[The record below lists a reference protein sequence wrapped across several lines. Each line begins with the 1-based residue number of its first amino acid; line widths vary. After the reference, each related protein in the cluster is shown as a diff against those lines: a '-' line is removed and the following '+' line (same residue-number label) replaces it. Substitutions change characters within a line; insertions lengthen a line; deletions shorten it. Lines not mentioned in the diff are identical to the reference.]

1 MPISSSKNYKLTLS
15 VKSPNEVDYI
25 YKGPGYNNA
34 VLNDDE
40 LSPIVITC
48 PAKLGGRTLSNYSVE
63 IYPSPASNNL
73 NIQLRDDTLQSIRIM
88 NSLKQIVYSI
98 STKNVTELVQ
108 IDVSKFP
115 PGIYLAKFVKDNGE
129 ELIKKFVVIR

>member
-1 MPISSSKNYKLTLS
+1 MSFSFIFSS
-15 VKSPNEVDYI
+15 
-25 YKGPGYNNA
+25 
-34 VLNDDE
+34 
-40 LSPIVITC
+40 
-48 PAKLGGRTLSNYSVE
+48 YSVE